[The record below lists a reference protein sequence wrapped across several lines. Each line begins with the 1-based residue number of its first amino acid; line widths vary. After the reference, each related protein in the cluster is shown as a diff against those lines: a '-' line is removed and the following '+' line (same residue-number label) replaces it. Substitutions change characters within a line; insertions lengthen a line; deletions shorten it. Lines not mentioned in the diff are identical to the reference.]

1 MEDFEL
7 RFSGSGG
14 QGLQLSA
21 KLLAGALAREGFT
34 IAYSQSYEPT
44 SRGGISRSDM
54 VVGADGAV
62 DYPLV
67 SALDY
72 LLILDQV
79 AATDSDALIGKDTLV
94 LADSRRVDKP
104 PKGKFDLRLM
114 PFSERAIGLGN
125 ERVANVIALAALV
138 ALADLCKAETL
149 EQTVRNGAPKKFLDL
164 NMAALREGFALA
176 GVT

>member
-1 MEDFEL
+1 MAGFEL
-7 RFSGSGG
+7 RFSGAGG

-21 KLLAGALAREGFT
+21 KLLAGALAREGCT

-44 SRGGISRSDM
+44 SRGGISRSDL
-54 VVGADGAV
+54 VVGANGAV

-72 LLILDQV
+72 LLILDQI
-79 AATDSDALIGKDTLV
+79 AATDAGELIGKGTRV
-94 LADSRRVDKP
+94 LADSRRVENP
-104 PKGKFDLRLM
+104 PKGKFALRLM

-138 ALADLCKAETL
+138 GVNRLCKRETL
-149 EQTVRNGAPKKFLDL
+149 EQVVRAGVPRKFLDL
-164 NMAALREGFALA
+164 NLAALREGFTLA
-176 GVT
+176 DG

>member
-1 MEDFEL
+1 MQDFEL

-21 KLLAGALAREGFT
+21 KILAGALAREGRT

-44 SRGGISRSDM
+44 SRGGISRSDL
-54 VVGADGAV
+54 VVGANGAV

-72 LLILDQV
+72 LLILDQI
-79 AATDSDALIGKDTLV
+79 AATDASDLIGKDTLV
-94 LADSRRVDKP
+94 LADSRRVAKP
-104 PKGKFDLRLM
+104 PKGKFDLRIM
-114 PFSERAIGLGN
+114 PFSERAIALGN

-138 ALADLCKAETL
+138 ALGEICKVETL
-149 EQTVRNGAPKKFLDL
+149 EQTVRNGVPKKFLDL
-164 NMAALREGFALA
+164 NLAALREGFAL
-176 GVT
+176 VV

>member
-21 KLLAGALAREGFT
+21 KILAGALAREGRT
-34 IAYSQSYEPT
+34 VAYSQSYEPT
-44 SRGGISRSDM
+44 SRGGISRSDL
-54 VVGADGAV
+54 VVGANGAV

-72 LLILDQV
+72 LLILDQI
-79 AATDSDALIGKDTLV
+79 AATDASELIGEGTLV
-94 LADSRRVDKP
+94 LADSRRVAKP

-114 PFSERAIGLGN
+114 PFSERAVALGN
-125 ERVANVIALAALV
+125 ERVTNVIALAALV
-138 ALADLCKAETL
+138 GASGLCKRDTL
-149 EQTVRNGAPKKFLDL
+149 EQVVRAGVPGKLLEL
-164 NMAALREGFALA
+164 NLEALREGFALA
-176 GVT
+176 DG